1 MKKYLGIIFVLC
13 VFILPVFVFAQGGA
27 PTVSEGGGGILN
39 DICINGDKCNFE
51 DLMRLITN
59 VINFLIY
66 LSIPIAAIAFAWAG
80 WILVTSGGS
89 ESKKE
94 QAKEIFTKVAIG
106 FIFVLSAWLIVRFIT
121 TALLNPASYE
131 DLLNSNGSAVVVY
144 FTANKELI

>member
-1 MKKYLGIIFVLC
+1 MKKFLSVIVILFV
-13 VFILPVFVFAQGGA
+13 VVVPVITFAQGGGTT
-27 PTVSEGGGGILN
+27 PNGGGGILG
-39 DICINGDKCNFE
+39 DICYNGADCSFG
-51 DLMRLITN
+51 DVMRLITS

-80 WILVTSGGS
+80 WIMVTSGGS

-121 TALLNPASYE
+121 TALLQEGNYQDFLRSS
-131 DLLNSNGSAVVVY
+131 LNNQ
-144 FTANKELI
+144 KEIVGIWV

>member
-1 MKKYLGIIFVLC
+1 MKKFLGIILLLC
-13 VFILPVFVFAQGGA
+13 VFILPVFVFAQGGG
-27 PTVSEGGGGILN
+27 PTVSEGGGILD
-39 DICINGDKCNFE
+39 DICRNGAECGFP

-106 FIFVLSAWLIVRFIT
+106 FIVVLSAWLIVRFIT

-131 DLLNSNGSAVVVY
+131 DLLNSNSPAVIVY
-144 FTANKELI
+144 STTNKELI